1 MKEIKDEIIE
11 EIRFEIKKLTNEML
25 NSLKE
30 DTKELYE
37 GLQYLDKK
45 IEETN
50 QKIINNG
57 NIIEEKKVSALGE
70 IDKKISLSMKEFEK
84 TKLSLINQMSE
95 STLKIKVFEE
105 RVTGNIKQSSLILEK
120 KIETVSN
127 SLDGFTN
134 KMHDD
139 IDNINST
146 IDNIKNVTI
155 NNKKFSK
162 KYIK

>member
-11 EIRFEIKKLTNEML
+11 EIRFEIKKLTNKML